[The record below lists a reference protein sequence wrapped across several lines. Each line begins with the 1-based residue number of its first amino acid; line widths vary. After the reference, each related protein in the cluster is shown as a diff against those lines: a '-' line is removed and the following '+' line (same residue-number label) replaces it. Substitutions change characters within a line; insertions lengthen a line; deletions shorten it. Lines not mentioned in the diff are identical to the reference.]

1 MSSRLRNLRAFR
13 KQFDEELQPGTRTC
27 EELALEP
34 FSVVVDGHFVE
45 IEKDGADKGL
55 EQTSQ
60 LL

>member
-1 MSSRLRNLRAFR
+1 MSSGEIYVLFENGFTTKAAAWN
-13 KQFDEELQPGTRTC
+13 GTC